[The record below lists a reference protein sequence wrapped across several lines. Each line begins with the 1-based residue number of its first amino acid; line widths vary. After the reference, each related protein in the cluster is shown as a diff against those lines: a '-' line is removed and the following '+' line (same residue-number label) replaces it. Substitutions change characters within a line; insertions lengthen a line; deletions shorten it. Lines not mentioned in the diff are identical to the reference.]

1 MSTNHSIKCDRAS
14 EGENQHGNDPPRP
27 SPVHGDVWRILVLQ
41 HIITRD
47 RVFFVSGHVK
57 SKKVIRRYLV
67 GYSFGFYHTEAVIF
81 LRNSQIRKYAED
93 GGEDFLSFFCS
104 RLFFCVFVPAD
115 FVFVG

>member
-1 MSTNHSIKCDRAS
+1 MATIHLVRHQFMVMSCTSLSYN
-14 EGENQHGNDPPRP
+14 
-27 SPVHGDVWRILVLQ
+27 ILLL
-41 HIITRD
+41 D

-93 GGEDFLSFFCS
+93 GGEDFFSFFCS